1 MDIYNHDDLKS
12 LLEKQTILHPNME
25 PQDLVKYL
33 YQACYGPGH
42 LRSEKETMES
52 YLKEEYESTKARR
65 IPLFEQVGND
75 FIRINLARWKRE
87 GYPLSW
93 LFNMFYHSLEK
104 EEDDDNDTFEDLL
117 KQAKKVVKQGVFAFD
132 RAGFE
137 EYLKQYLKGEIHPV
151 HHSETYRKRYSPSY
165 RLVRSEYQILFP
177 ILAKIAKRDKKNY
190 VIAIDGPC
198 TSGKSTLG
206 KLLAEVLDI
215 DCIHMDDFFLPL
227 NLRTPERMAEPGGN
241 VHYER
246 FIEEVLPNLN
256 SNKDFNYRLFEC
268 GDIMDFAKEPIK
280 VRGNDLHLIEGSYAS
295 HPKFGHYMDLF
306 VYTDIDPKTQLE
318 RVMKRNGPK
327 MYEKFRDLWIPLE
340 NKYFK
345 TFNIKKKADIRL

>member
-1 MDIYNHDDLKS
+1 MDIYNHENLMT
-12 LLEKQTILHPNME
+12 LLARQAKLHPNME
-25 PQDLVKYL
+25 AQDLVKYL

-42 LRSEKETMES
+42 LRSEKEVMER
-52 YLKEEYESTKARR
+52 YLMEEYENTKAKRV
-65 IPLFEQVGND
+65 PLFEQVGND
-75 FIRINLARWKRE
+75 FIRINMARWKRE

-93 LFNMFYHSLEK
+93 LFNMFYRTLDQEYGNDEAFKALTK
-104 EEDDDNDTFEDLL
+104 E
-117 KQAKKVVKQGVFAFD
+117 AKKAVKEGIFAFD
-132 RAGFE
+132 LKDFE
-137 EYLKQYLKGEIHPV
+137 EYLKQYLEKEIHPV

-165 RLVRSEYQILFP
+165 RLVRSEYQALFP
-177 ILAKIAKRDKKNY
+177 VLARIAKRDQKNY

-206 KLLAEVLDI
+206 ELLSEVLAV

-227 NLRTPERMAEPGGN
+227 NLRTSERMAEAGGN

-246 FIEEVLPNLN
+246 FIEEVLPNLKH
-256 SNKDFNYRLFEC
+256 NKDFTYRLFEC

-295 HPKFGHYMDLF
+295 HPKFGRYMDLF